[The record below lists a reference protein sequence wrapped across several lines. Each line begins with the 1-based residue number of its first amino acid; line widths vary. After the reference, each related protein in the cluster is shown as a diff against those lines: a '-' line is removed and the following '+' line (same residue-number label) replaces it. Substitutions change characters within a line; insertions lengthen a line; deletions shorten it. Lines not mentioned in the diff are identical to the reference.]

1 MNQRK
6 QRKAARESKNL
17 PKKMVVFFESEG
29 STETN
34 YLKNLYLIIRD
45 LGLDII
51 FDYGK
56 NSGGQS
62 PKKCVENLIRTKKN
76 RGEKDDLFIAICD
89 VDDFDQRNRD
99 GTLSDLQKAAKLAEQ
114 NGIKLIISNICFEQ
128 WLEFHR
134 SNNQYKKEED
144 QNNIIK
150 NELSKLVARDKN
162 FIKNNIGIA
171 YTTAK
176 KFDDLK
182 NYYPPN
188 YGSRM
193 WQLLEILKERFLDL
207 VIIPKQIQSSR

>member
-1 MNQRK
+1 MTQRK
-6 QRKAARESKNL
+6 QRKATRESKNL

-34 YLKNLYLIIRD
+34 YLKNLHLIIRN
-45 LGLDII
+45 LGSDIN

-62 PKKCVENLIRTKKN
+62 PKKCVENLIHTK
-76 RGEKDDLFIAICD
+76 RSSGADGDLFIAICD
-89 VDDFDQRNRD
+89 VDDFDKRNKN
-99 GTLSDLQKAAKLAEQ
+99 GTLSDLQKAVQLAKQ
-114 NGIKLIISNICFEQ
+114 NEIKLLISNICFEQ

-134 SNNQYKKEED
+134 SDDQYKKEED

-162 FIKNNIGIA
+162 FIKNNIEKA
-171 YTTAK
+171 HKRAK
-176 KFDDLK
+176 EFDDLK
-182 NYYPPN
+182 GHYPKN

-193 WQLLEILKERFLDL
+193 WQLLEILAEYFPDL
-207 VIIPKQIQSSR
+207 VIIPK